1 MAKINRR
8 THLTPFLL
16 AGLALFSTTAV
27 AGTVK
32 GTPTIPPMKA
42 GNKEKVS
49 TKIKSKRA
57 DIAACYDKEKG
68 KKTKGKI
75 TLEFN
80 IVEGKTKDVKV
91 TGLSPT
97 MHACTRMA
105 VENWTFKD
113 VKQNANGIQ
122 VEYLLQP

>member
-1 MAKINRR
+1 MPQVNRR
-8 THLTPFLL
+8 TRLAPILL
-16 AGLALFSTTAV
+16 AGLALFSTAAV
-27 AGTVK
+27 AETVK

-42 GNKEKVS
+42 GNKDKVS
-49 TKIKSKRA
+49 SKIKSKRA
-57 DIAACYDKEKG
+57 DIAACYKKESG
-68 KKTKGKI
+68 KKAKGKI

-97 MHACTRMA
+97 MHACTRKA
-105 VENWTFKD
+105 VEQWIFKEID
-113 VKQNANGIQ
+113 QNANGVK